1 MMKKYTY
8 KTHGTCSRQITFET
22 DSKTV
27 HNVVFTFGCNGNGQG
42 ISALVEGMDV
52 EQVIR
57 LLSHIDCNGRGTSC
71 PAQLA
76 QALDEARTGKLSAM
90 NQVD

>member
-8 KTHGTCSRQITFET
+8 KTHGTCSRLITFET

-27 HNVVFTFGCNGNGQG
+27 HNVVFTYGCNGNGQG

-76 QALDEARTGKLSAM
+76 QALNEARTGKL
-90 NQVD
+90 VPLK